1 MTSIEFDYNGKKTII
16 QCNNNE
22 KLKDIFQKFLNK
34 LGITKDSVYF
44 IYGSNVVINEELTFD
59 NISNELDKN
68 RNKMIILVND
78 NLVEDSKMSIIKSP
92 EIICSM
98 CKEISKIK
106 INSYKITLYECKN
119 KHTIDNI
126 IFNEYEKTQ
135 EIDISK
141 IKCDGCKNASK
152 SDAYGNKFYKCMNC
166 TINLCPLCKSN
177 HDKKHKIINYEL
189 KDYICGKHYDNLN
202 SYCQICKENLCIQCE
217 KEHSNHNIIYFG
229 NLLPDINQ
237 YKNIMKELKEKIE
250 LLKKNMNEIQKI
262 FNETLKNME
271 IYYNLYSHIINN
283 YDKQKISYEVLSNII
298 NINKAG
304 IIEDL
309 NYIVNENH
317 LSNKFKRILD
327 IYNNMST
334 KDAREL
340 SIIYNINEDKK
351 KQKKLKLFSKHFVK
365 NNKSFCKMILD
376 NKEYEL
382 LEEIN
387 VENYMKNKTLEI
399 KLNGIS
405 NVTNMSNMFRGC
417 DSLISLPDI
426 SELNTTNITDISG
439 MFSGCK
445 QLKYLPDI
453 LNWNTSNISDINDLF
468 RECESLVTIPDIS
481 NWNTTNVTNM
491 SGLFWDCKSLES
503 LPDISKWNTSKV
515 TNMNYMFSGC
525 ISLKSLPDISKWD
538 TSKVTG
544 MYTMFSGCKSLSKL
558 PDISKWNTNN
568 VSNIMGMFNGCKDN
582 LEIPQKFKLT
592 NTIVNKFNNGIN
604 SFGSFLS
611 SKFK

>member
-1 MTSIEFDYNGKKTII
+1 MACIEFDYNGKKTII

-34 LGITKDSVYF
+34 LGIAKDSVYF
-44 IYGSNVVINEELTFD
+44 IYGSNTDINEELTFD
-59 NISNELDKN
+59 NIANELDKK
-68 RNKMIILVND
+68 RNKMNILVND
-78 NLVEDSKMSIIKSP
+78 SVVEDSKLSIIKSP
-92 EIICSM
+92 EIICPI

-106 INSYKITLYECKN
+106 INSYKITLYKCKN
-119 KHTIDNI
+119 GHIKDNI

-141 IKCDGCKNASK
+141 IMCHACKKVSK
-152 SDAYGNKFYKCMNC
+152 SDAYENKFFKCMNC
-166 TINLCPLCKSN
+166 KFSLCPLCKSN
-177 HDKKHKIINYEL
+177 HDKEHKIINYEL
-189 KDYICGKHYDNLN
+189 KDYICDKHYDNFN
-202 SYCQICKENLCIQCE
+202 SYCQNCKENICIQCE
-217 KEHSNHNIIYFG
+217 KEHSGHYIIYFG

-237 YKNIMKELKEKIE
+237 YKNIMNELKGKID
-250 LLKKNMNEIQKI
+250 LLKNNMNEIQKI
-262 FNETLKNME
+262 FNETLKNLE
-271 IYYNLYSHIINN
+271 TYYNLYSHTINN
-283 YDKQKISYEVLSNII
+283 YDNQKISYEVLSNII

-309 NYIVNENH
+309 NYIVNESH

-327 IYNNMST
+327 IYNNMFT
-334 KDAREL
+334 RDAREIT
-340 SIIYNINEDKK
+340 IIYDINETK
-351 KQKKLKLFSKHFVK
+351 KKLKLFSKQFIK
-365 NNKSFCKMILD
+365 NNKNFCKMRLD
-376 NKEYEL
+376 NHEYEL

-387 VENYMKNKTLEI
+387 VEKYIQNKTLEI
-399 KLNGIS
+399 KLYGIS

-417 DSLISLPDI
+417 DSLLSLPDI
-426 SELNTTNITDISG
+426 SHLNTTNVTDISG

-445 QLKYLPDI
+445 KLKYLPDI
-453 LNWNTSNISDINDLF
+453 LDWNTSNINDINDLF
-468 RECESLVTIPDIS
+468 RECESLVAIPDIS

-491 SGLFWDCKSLES
+491 SGLFWDCKSLEY

-525 ISLKSLPDISKWD
+525 MSLKSLPDISKWD

-568 VSNIMGMFNGCKDN
+568 VSNYVGMFNGCKDT

-592 NTIVNKFNNGIN
+592 NKIINSFNTGIN
-604 SFGSFLS
+604 NFGSFLS